1 MVGKKSGKALR
12 DEGLERTDNNMDLS
26 SWPQVPAINQKN
38 YYTDYLKR
46 DDQYLAFRL
55 QNEEARTKMTKSA
68 KDRDRALAMAKTNE
82 TAEAEAEADGDANM
96 EDAEE
101 ETPAETVGSK
111 VIVIHIGSQ
120 NLRIGLSSDALP
132 KTVPMVIARK
142 AKTSESEDQEE
153 PNPKRQKRDDGT
165 FEEPEQLFGPDWS
178 AHFSKMSA
186 ELKVHMRQNKR
197 RMLPNS
203 KEMVVNF
210 NRRTVPETI
219 SEHNDP
225 MRIEWTE
232 LSNPPPEYIVG
243 QPALRVPDSSTPRY
257 KLYWPFQ
264 NGCCNERDY
273 ASKRMLFLDISLI
286 LEDAIKTQLGLTSKK
301 DWPQYSCVFV
311 IPDLYE
317 KSYVTQVLEM
327 LMREFAFARVCFIQ
341 ESLAATFGAG
351 FTSACVVDIGAQ
363 KTSICCVEE
372 GMCVEN
378 SRVNLKMGGRDV
390 TETFIR
396 MMLHDHFPYADIDL
410 WRRYDF
416 LLAEELKKNM
426 CTMNEAS
433 VSPQVFDFHLRVAGQ
448 DTQKHT
454 FKAFDEVHLA
464 PMGFFEPSI
473 FDNSQKLV
481 GRRRLIG
488 RSVDIY
494 DGQSNDPVSA
504 AQTEILTALA
514 PQRPKANGD
523 SQSIPA
529 DVQAT
534 PSKPQHPSALSRVQ
548 EQESTP
554 HSSAPG
560 SPVPEATG
568 TPQANSTPATAQ
580 SSRAAVEYH
589 DDVLPVYALD
599 NAILTSIAHAAR
611 SDEKK
616 MRDFIG
622 GIMVV
627 GGGTLTSGFHL
638 FLEERLQN
646 LRPGF
651 AKEIMIGVPPRD
663 LDPQVVVWK
672 GASIFG
678 KLSGTND
685 SWIGHSQWRNP
696 VVRSST
702 PSNAPNLALPGPS
715 SSKVPP
721 AIQDE
726 DAETLPKEEESPTGD
741 TTASSDSCLPFDY
754 ERALAW
760 AFHAASNQIP
770 DGRIPFYPD
779 VTPPRQVT
787 EEESADCR
795 FEDGETPAPRTDA
808 STQTNE
814 LKELELY
821 WNSLNAQINEFNDL
835 LNTENPASQTAYED
849 DEREEDS
856 LSIIIVVSILVPI
869 PNEISELGSEEDS
882 FTQTTR
888 SSVAPS
894 ANGEDQ
900 VFSSAQGLS
909 TASSSSSSEVTS
921 NSGSFHNSDSSFV
934 DSGSGFDSSESDDG
948 DDNDDTTGNYPS
960 HTTPDSGYGP
970 SSPGFQNPGPSI
982 PASSHQTHPQI
993 LGKRR
998 CDDSPEDH
1006 DMSSKMKEEQPSG
1019 SFHQDY
1025 IASLRY
1031 RNDLPPPDMPPKFLD
1046 IPHEGLSRYLTPGFA
1061 SNLARREEPNI
1072 DVDAEGG
1079 MPIDMVGI
1087 PGLHLGDE
1095 SAIMAPE
1102 NPQPIDPADL
1112 PLLMPLDQLRNPA
1125 PKNTNVSFLRRT
1137 QHISVE
1143 RNAPSGSGTTSV
1155 TTQSRPLK
1163 KPKVSVDDPKHVK
1176 KLVQKGFDVAYPES
1190 KYTGE
1195 DTESHIRG
1203 LPATKAEIDAWAN
1216 PVHPD
1221 NPKLKAVGLFAV
1233 LPDLEG
1239 FTDPGGLVQ
1248 FKFDKAPVSAVG
1260 GKRDKRMDV
1269 ALLRP
1274 SAPEDRICEEHAQK
1288 VALHKANPEV
1298 YPDPG
1303 PIPWD
1308 YDLFLSEKSESV
1320 KKIGIS
1326 MDPKNP
1332 NRDNEEL
1339 FAHEGAEG
1347 NRFHR
1352 YDRVRTYATSA
1363 QTLNTDQ
1370 KQRDIALTLF
1380 QPTEGE
1386 TKQRAAYYYPILG
1399 KTRLKPERARTIAQ
1413 AGLAPTASQVKED
1426 QIDQMQVAVRDP
1438 DESEVYKRAL
1448 HRANIDPGFAKT
1460 LGPPPRAPSC
1470 RGRRRGG

>member
-26 SWPQVPAINQKN
+26 SWPQVQAINQKN

-82 TAEAEAEADGDANM
+82 ATEAEAEADGDANM

-178 AHFSKMSA
+178 AHFNKMSA

-243 QPALRVPDSSTPRY
+243 QPALRVPDSSNPRY

-264 NGCCNERDY
+264 HGCCNERDY

-286 LEDAIKTQLGLTSKK
+286 LEDAIKTHLGLTSKK
-301 DWPQYSCVFV
+301 DWTQYSCVFV

-317 KSYVTQVLEM
+317 KSYITQVLDM

-416 LLAEELKKNM
+416 LLAEELKRNI

-481 GRRRLIG
+481 GRRRLMS

-504 AQTEILTALA
+504 AQSEILTALA
-514 PQRPKANGD
+514 PPRSKANGD
-523 SQSIPA
+523 SHPTPVE
-529 DVQAT
+529 VQAT
-534 PSKPQHPSALSRVQ
+534 PSKPQHPSALGRVQ
-548 EQESTP
+548 EQEATP
-554 HSSAPG
+554 HTSAPG
-560 SPVPEATG
+560 SPAPEATG
-568 TPQANSTPATAQ
+568 TPQASASTPAATVTTAQ
-580 SSRAAVEYH
+580 ASRPAVEYH
-589 DDVLPVYALD
+589 DDVLPVYPLD

-638 FLEERLQN
+638 FLEERLQS

-685 SWIGHSQWRNP
+685 SWIGQ
-696 VVRSST
+696 
-702 PSNAPNLALPGPS
+702 
-715 SSKVPP
+715 
-721 AIQDE
+721 
-726 DAETLPKEEESPTGD
+726 
-741 TTASSDSCLPFDY
+741 
-754 ERALAW
+754 
-760 AFHAASNQIP
+760 
-770 DGRIPFYPD
+770 
-779 VTPPRQVT
+779 
-787 EEESADCR
+787 
-795 FEDGETPAPRTDA
+795 
-808 STQTNE
+808 
-814 LKELELY
+814 LE
-821 WNSLNAQINEFNDL
+821 
-835 LNTENPASQTAYED
+835 
-849 DEREEDS
+849 
-856 LSIIIVVSILVPI
+856 
-869 PNEISELGSEEDS
+869 
-882 FTQTTR
+882 
-888 SSVAPS
+888 
-894 ANGEDQ
+894 
-900 VFSSAQGLS
+900 
-909 TASSSSSSEVTS
+909 
-921 NSGSFHNSDSSFV
+921 
-934 DSGSGFDSSESDDG
+934 
-948 DDNDDTTGNYPS
+948 
-960 HTTPDSGYGP
+960 
-970 SSPGFQNPGPSI
+970 
-982 PASSHQTHPQI
+982 
-993 LGKRR
+993 
-998 CDDSPEDH
+998 
-1006 DMSSKMKEEQPSG
+1006 
-1019 SFHQDY
+1019 
-1025 IASLRY
+1025 
-1031 RNDLPPPDMPPKFLD
+1031 
-1046 IPHEGLSRYLTPGFA
+1046 
-1061 SNLARREEPNI
+1061 
-1072 DVDAEGG
+1072 
-1079 MPIDMVGI
+1079 
-1087 PGLHLGDE
+1087 
-1095 SAIMAPE
+1095 
-1102 NPQPIDPADL
+1102 
-1112 PLLMPLDQLRNPA
+1112 
-1125 PKNTNVSFLRRT
+1125 
-1137 QHISVE
+1137 
-1143 RNAPSGSGTTSV
+1143 
-1155 TTQSRPLK
+1155 
-1163 KPKVSVDDPKHVK
+1163 
-1176 KLVQKGFDVAYPES
+1176 
-1190 KYTGE
+1190 
-1195 DTESHIRG
+1195 
-1203 LPATKAEIDAWAN
+1203 
-1216 PVHPD
+1216 
-1221 NPKLKAVGLFAV
+1221 
-1233 LPDLEG
+1233 
-1239 FTDPGGLVQ
+1239 
-1248 FKFDKAPVSAVG
+1248 
-1260 GKRDKRMDV
+1260 
-1269 ALLRP
+1269 
-1274 SAPEDRICEEHAQK
+1274 
-1288 VALHKANPEV
+1288 
-1298 YPDPG
+1298 
-1303 PIPWD
+1303 
-1308 YDLFLSEKSESV
+1308 
-1320 KKIGIS
+1320 
-1326 MDPKNP
+1326 
-1332 NRDNEEL
+1332 
-1339 FAHEGAEG
+1339 
-1347 NRFHR
+1347 
-1352 YDRVRTYATSA
+1352 YDRLGHR
-1363 QTLNTDQ
+1363 LM
-1370 KQRDIALTLF
+1370 
-1380 QPTEGE
+1380 
-1386 TKQRAAYYYPILG
+1386 AYKCMWAY
-1399 KTRLKPERARTIAQ
+1399 
-1413 AGLAPTASQVKED
+1413 
-1426 QIDQMQVAVRDP
+1426 
-1438 DESEVYKRAL
+1438 
-1448 HRANIDPGFAKT
+1448 
-1460 LGPPPRAPSC
+1460 
-1470 RGRRRGG
+1470 